1 MKKARTA
8 IMLAAMTVML
18 MGCRAS
24 EAKIKEAE
32 DARASMITARET
44 AQETYLDIT
53 DSSKKAM
60 LDELA
65 AKAAEIESVD
75 FSKMSEK
82 KIDEFLPSVQEVTDS
97 YSDIQGYLDGTL
109 QKEKEAGEEAAKNI
123 QIDAYAINKTGMNL
137 TELVLHDVT
146 KDTFSDNLMG
156 EGVVL
161 QAGYTL
167 MGIELEIHADSSMWE
182 FLVKDE
188 NGTPYTLVCENLL
201 EQAKD
206 GISLTLDYDKN
217 TQMGRAVFGHY
228 VPTADEVASEADSEA
243 SLGDEAPTEA
253 ASN

>member
-1 MKKARTA
+1 MKKAKIA
-8 IMLAAMTVML
+8 IMLAAMAFML
-18 MGCRAS
+18 MGCKAS

-32 DARASMITARET
+32 DARAAMIAARDT

-53 DSSKKAM
+53 DSSQKAK

-65 AKAAEIESVD
+65 AKAAEIESID

-82 KIDEFLPSVQEVTDS
+82 KIDEYLPSVQEVTDS
-97 YSDIQGYLDGTL
+97 YSNIQSFLDGTL
-109 QKEKEAGEEAAKNI
+109 QKEKAESEEAAKNI

-167 MGIELEIHADSSMWE
+167 MGIELEIHADSTMWE

-206 GISLTLDYDKN
+206 GVSLTLEYDKN
-217 TQMGRAVFGHY
+217 TEMGHAVFGHY
-228 VPTADEVASEADSEA
+228 
-243 SLGDEAPTEA
+243 
-253 ASN
+253 